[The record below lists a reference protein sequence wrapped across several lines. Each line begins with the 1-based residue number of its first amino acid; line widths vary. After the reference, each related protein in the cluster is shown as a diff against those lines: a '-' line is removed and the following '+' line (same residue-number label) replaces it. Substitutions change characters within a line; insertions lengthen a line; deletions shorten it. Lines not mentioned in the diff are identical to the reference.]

1 MARKKKKMTARKTTS
16 KKTTRKKE
24 RASRRTY
31 SLAYK
36 RKVLEELDKAPVKGV
51 VMKRE
56 KLYAALVTKWR
67 AELSVSTWPSVK
79 KVAAKK
85 RPIKKA
91 ARKNGSNGNGK
102 VSVALNV
109 NLDPSVFSGLL
120 EACIKERTDP
130 VSYLEKKVERSLAI

>member
-16 KKTTRKKE
+16 KKTRKK
-24 RASRRTY
+24 ARRTY

-109 NLDPSVFSGLL
+109 NLDPSLFSELL

-130 VSYLEKKVERSLAI
+130 VSYLEKKVEKSLAI